1 VRTSFVY
8 NGCEE
13 EEGGIVYRLV
23 DGIFA
28 EKCNRERV
36 GTWNAEQRLVCDLL
50 DNYQVKW
57 GRPVRNMTE
66 DVEVRFGL
74 QLIHISDLVNSM
86 LREEKR
92 THHRDT
98 HRLG

>member
-1 VRTSFVY
+1 MGLY
-8 NGCEE
+8 
-13 EEGGIVYRLV
+13 LPV
-23 DGIFA
+23 DHVFGQ
-28 EKCNRERV
+28 KCNRERI

-74 QLIHISDLVNSM
+74 QLIHISDLVC
-86 LREEKR
+86 
-92 THHRDT
+92 
-98 HRLG
+98 